1 MALAAVGGGTVRTL
15 YLSLSLLPTAT
26 VVVLSWLV
34 ARAISVRVRWRDEQ
48 AGPLDQA

>member
-1 MALAAVGGGTVRTL
+1 MRTL

-34 ARAISVRVRWRDEQ
+34 ARAISVRVRWRDEE
-48 AGPLDQA
+48 AGPLDEA